1 MEGISFRGATESR
14 DCWEPVLKERVTAS
28 GVCPVKAIQ
37 ACNRT
42 RSPRNRLR
50 ACFELNKVTLRME
63 GNPGGTAKDLRP

>member
-28 GVCPVKAIQ
+28 GVCPVKAVQ

-42 RSPRNRLR
+42 RAPRNRLR
-50 ACFELNKVTLRME
+50 ACWSSRVVFRKKKNKQ
-63 GNPGGTAKDLRP
+63 GGTAE